1 MRERIV
7 PARISANLGSK
18 VSGVSD
24 FVGMANSISA
34 MPLMTAL
41 EREIYLREKRDEHHD
56 DGDANSPSP
65 SNSRGAAV
73 SFLDPTKHIHRLRRF
88 HRLRNNEL
96 SRTEPTSDHLHF
108 LSSLFES
115 VKSA

>member
-1 MRERIV
+1 MRERIE
-7 PARISANLGSK
+7 PARISANQRSN
-18 VSGVSD
+18 VSRISD
-24 FVGMANSISA
+24 FVRVANSISA
-34 MPLMTAL
+34 IPLMAAI
-41 EREIYLREKRDEHHD
+41 ERKIYLREQRYEHHD

-65 SNSRGAAV
+65 SNSRAADLT
-73 SFLDPTKHIHRLRRF
+73 SLDPTKHIHRLRRF
-88 HRLRNNEL
+88 HRLRNNEV